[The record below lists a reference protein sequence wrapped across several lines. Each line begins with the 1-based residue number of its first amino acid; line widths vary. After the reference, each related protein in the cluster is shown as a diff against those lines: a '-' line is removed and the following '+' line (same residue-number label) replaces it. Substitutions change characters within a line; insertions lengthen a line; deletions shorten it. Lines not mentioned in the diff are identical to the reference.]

1 MLKKFIGSV
10 LLVFFAFSAYSN
22 NKQEYIKSFQNYL
35 NQDIEKAQLYIDSLN
50 QILIKRNDN
59 YLAASIDYCF
69 AKVEIEKGN
78 YENAQNFAHKC
89 LIVAEKNNF
98 EELVIRCYNTVATIF
113 IVQKDFVK
121 AREILSKIIL
131 RAQKTRNTGL
141 LADISYSYAT
151 YFIDVG
157 DSVNSKKYLQST
169 LKYYLNNKDYSGL
182 SKLYSELGHLYY
194 DHDKFEDSF
203 KKFKQAEKFAIL
215 TNNSMSL
222 IRIYNNI
229 GLCFWELGSKDS
241 AIFYL
246 QKSINLSYKVGVKNT
261 LPSNYENLSAVF
273 EDKKEYEKALY
284 FHKKYSSLN
293 DSINSSEK
301 TRIIKSINEKYE
313 GEKKEAE
320 ISNLETQRNFT
331 IASVI
336 LAILI
341 LAFVWRQN
349 KLILAQKKIVE
360 TQKILVEKRNR
371 ETLDSINYAKYL
383 QEAILPKPKEM
394 NNFIKDY
401 FIFYLPKDIVAGD
414 FYWFFALES
423 NPSKFLIAAA
433 DCTGHGVPGAMV
445 SVVCANALN
454 RCVKEFGLTLPGK
467 ILDKTTELVL
477 ETFENSEN
485 QIKDGMDISLA
496 LVDVENS
503 KLFWAGANSPL
514 WILRSANNQL
524 QEFKPNK
531 QPVASSDNP
540 ILFTTQEIDI
550 EKNDTI
556 YLFTDGYV
564 DQTGGEKGKKL
575 MKKTLRE
582 IVLSLAENDIQSQHK
597 IITDSFFNWKK
608 QEEQVDDICFIGIKI

>member
-1 MLKKFIGSV
+1 
-10 LLVFFAFSAYSN
+10 
-22 NKQEYIKSFQNYL
+22 
-35 NQDIEKAQLYIDSLN
+35 
-50 QILIKRNDN
+50 
-59 YLAASIDYCF
+59 
-69 AKVEIEKGN
+69 
-78 YENAQNFAHKC
+78 
-89 LIVAEKNNF
+89 
-98 EELVIRCYNTVATIF
+98 
-113 IVQKDFVK
+113 VQKDY
-121 AREILSKIIL
+121 ARAKEILSKIIL
-131 RAQKTRNTGL
+131 RAQKTKNTDL

-169 LKYYLNNKDYSGL
+169 LKYYFNNKDYSGL
-182 SKLYSELGHLYY
+182 SNLYSELGHLYY

-215 TNNSMSL
+215 TNNSKSL

-229 GLCFWELGSKDS
+229 GLCFWELGNKDS

-273 EDKKEYEKALY
+273 EDKREYEKALY

>member
-1 MLKKFIGSV
+1 V
-10 LLVFFAFSAYSN
+10 LRSLFVLTYLLFVSLTSFCFNA
-22 NKQEYIKSFQNYL
+22 NKSIKTFHKHL
-35 NQDIEKAQLYIDSLN
+35 RQDIEIAKFYADSLN
-50 QILIKRNDN
+50 RASAKINDDFLSAVV
-59 YLAASIDYCF
+59 YYYYSKI
-69 AKVEIEKGN
+69 EIEKGN
-78 YENAQNFAHKC
+78 YENAQSYIHKC
-89 LIVAEKNNF
+89 LIISEKNDF
-98 EELVIRCYNTVATIF
+98 EELTIRCYNTIVSIF
-113 IVQKDFVK
+113 IVQKDY
-121 AREILSKIIL
+121 ARAKEILSKIIL
-131 RAQKTRNTGL
+131 RAQKTKNTDL

-169 LKYYLNNKDYSGL
+169 LKYYFNNKDYSGL
-182 SKLYSELGHLYY
+182 SNLYSELGHLYY

-215 TNNSMSL
+215 TNYSMSL

-229 GLCFWELGSKDS
+229 GLCFWELGNKDS

-371 ETLDSINYAKYL
+371 ETLDSISYAKYL

-394 NNFIKDY
+394 NKFIKDY

-496 LVDVENS
+496 LIDVENS

-564 DQTGGEKGKKL
+564 DQIGGEKGKKL

>member
-1 MLKKFIGSV
+1 V
-10 LLVFFAFSAYSN
+10 LRSLFVLTYLLFVSLTSFCFNA
-22 NKQEYIKSFQNYL
+22 NKSIKTFHKHL
-35 NQDIEKAQLYIDSLN
+35 RQDIEIAKFYADSLN
-50 QILIKRNDN
+50 RASAKINDDFLSAVV
-59 YLAASIDYCF
+59 YYYYSKI
-69 AKVEIEKGN
+69 EIEKGN
-78 YENAQNFAHKC
+78 YENAQSYIHKC
-89 LIVAEKNNF
+89 LIISEKNDF
-98 EELVIRCYNTVATIF
+98 EELTIRCYNTIVSIF
-113 IVQKDFVK
+113 IVQKDY
-121 AREILSKIIL
+121 ARAKEILSKIIL
-131 RAQKTRNTGL
+131 RAQKTKNTDL

-157 DSVNSKKYLQST
+157 DSANSKKYLQST
-169 LKYYLNNKDYSGL
+169 LKYYFNNKDYSGL
-182 SKLYSELGHLYY
+182 SNLYSELGHLYY

-215 TNNSMSL
+215 TNNSKSL

-229 GLCFWELGSKDS
+229 GLCFWELGNKDS